1 MRTSLVGLIFTLLAV
16 PAWSQTQQQSDWC
29 YGATSTDDQTIAGC
43 NAVIQSSQQ
52 SSANKAAA
60 FTDRAFAEID
70 LGLFDQAITDASRAI
85 ALDPTAA
92 TAYHD
97 RAAAYFHKGLYS
109 QTVADDTRAIAH
121 KSGYANA
128 YYTRGT
134 AYEKLG
140 RRGPAADDYRAALKF
155 NPGMTIAQN
164 ALNALG
170 SAK

>member
-1 MRTSLVGLIFTLLAV
+1 M
-16 PAWSQTQQQSDWC
+16 
-29 YGATSTDDQTIAGC
+29 
-43 NAVIQSSQQ
+43 
-52 SSANKAAA
+52 
-60 FTDRAFAEID
+60 
-70 LGLFDQAITDASRAI
+70 RAI

-121 KSGYANA
+121 KPGYANA

-155 NPGMTIAQN
+155 FPGMTIAQN